1 MCVVTLC
8 SAELKAFYAIII
20 FIRGINSH
28 FSLGVGESSPAMFIL
43 SKARFGTSELRAI
56 SEFVTPCLEAH
67 WNLPVKIGKCNKVT
81 LAFTIDYFN
90 RPGGELNPGEDEVEG
105 LKRLMTEVCFLSL
118 CCYSRMLHYFRI
130 TRITKSIRVVFL
142 PLLLFCCFCD
152 VLR

>member
-8 SAELKAFYAIII
+8 SAELKVFYAIII

-43 SKARFGTSELRAI
+43 SKARFGTFELRAV

-130 TRITKSIRVVFL
+130 TRMTKSIRVVFL